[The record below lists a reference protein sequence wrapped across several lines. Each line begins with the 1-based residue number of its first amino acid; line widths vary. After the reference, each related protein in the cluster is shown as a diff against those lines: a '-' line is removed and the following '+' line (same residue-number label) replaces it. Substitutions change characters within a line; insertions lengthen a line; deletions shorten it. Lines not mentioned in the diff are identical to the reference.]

1 MQENKDW
8 FGNSKTVFTTL
19 GASSH
24 SKDERERND
33 YYATDPK
40 AVEMLLELET
50 FNKKI
55 LEPCC
60 GQGHISETLIKNGY
74 EVDSYDLIDRN
85 YGKVADF
92 FGLDSIKSFNGDII
106 TNPPYSACEEF
117 IEKSLNIISS
127 GNKIAY
133 FMTLTFVEGKKRKE
147 FLKKYPIHTIYV
159 SSSRLNCPKNG
170 EFTVKASSARC
181 YAWFIWVKDYNGP
194 TNFKWFN

>member
-117 IEKSLNIISS
+117 IEKSLNIVSS

-133 FMTLTFVEGKKRKE
+133 FMALTFVEGKKRKE

-170 EFTVKASSARC
+170 EFTIKASSARC